1 MLLPALIVVGAC
13 AGLLLLLTLGE
24 RAYLRH
30 HVATRAHDLQVAQA
44 QTSSIGPAPG
54 EKESSSLLTETLA
67 QDIFKDPKPEEPRR
81 WPILAARRGA
91 TGSTPRAER
100 QRERP

>member
-13 AGLLLLLTLGE
+13 ACLLLLLTLGE

-30 HVATRAHDLQVAQA
+30 HVTTQSRDLLAAQA
-44 QTSSIGPAPG
+44 QAPNIGPAPG

-67 QDIFKDPKPEEPRR
+67 QDIFKDSDPEERRR
-81 WPILAARRGA
+81 WPTLAARRGA
-91 TGSTPRAER
+91 LGPRGQGR
-100 QRERP
+100 KV

>member
-13 AGLLLLLTLGE
+13 AGLLLLLAIVE

-30 HVATRAHDLQVAQA
+30 HVVTQSHDLLVAQA

-54 EKESSSLLTETLA
+54 QRESSSLLTETLA

-81 WPILAARRGA
+81 WPTLAARRGA

>member
-13 AGLLLLLTLGE
+13 VCLLLLLTLGE

-30 HVATRAHDLQVAQA
+30 HVATQSHDLLVAQA
-44 QTSSIGPAPG
+44 QAPSIGLAPG
-54 EKESSSLLTETLA
+54 QRESSSLLTETLA

-81 WPILAARRGA
+81 WPTLAARRGA